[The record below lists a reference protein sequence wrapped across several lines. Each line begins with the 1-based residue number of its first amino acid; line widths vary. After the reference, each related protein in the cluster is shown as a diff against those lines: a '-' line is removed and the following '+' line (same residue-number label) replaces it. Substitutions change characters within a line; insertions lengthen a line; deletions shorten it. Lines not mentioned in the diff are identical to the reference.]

1 MCDFTNLG
9 SEAPTAKGEPNPGRR
24 PRDTNG
30 RAVGLVLKY
39 DCSCGT
45 EREVSDICQT
55 QACLDLQQKRLL
67 IRAEASFKDGNVL
80 SVNLDTHLVRAFIAG
95 VIL

>member
-1 MCDFTNLG
+1 M
-9 SEAPTAKGEPNPGRR
+9 
-24 PRDTNG
+24 
-30 RAVGLVLKY
+30 GLAQKS

-45 EREVSDICQT
+45 ERKVPDIYQIE
-55 QACLDLQQKRLL
+55 ACLDLQQKRLL